1 MTGLARNVMQPHL
14 TLVLGGVRSGKSAF
28 AEEMAGRWG
37 QSVLYLATGQSTDAD
52 MAQRIRR
59 HRERRPATWQT
70 LEESLHP
77 ADALA
82 TALASGTRP
91 DALLLDSVDVWVANI
106 LLSKEDEDSET
117 VEKLALA
124 EVDALVE
131 AGNRA
136 GVPTVLVSSEVGL
149 SPVPPNRLGRQFQDL
164 LGTVNQQVAAAAD
177 AVYLVVAG
185 LPVRVKP
192 Q

>member
-1 MTGLARNVMQPHL
+1 MASQI

-28 AEEMAGRWG
+28 AEETAGRWG

-59 HRERRPATWQT
+59 HRDRRPATWQT

-82 TALASGTRP
+82 TALAGGSRP
-91 DALLLDSVDVWVANI
+91 DALLLDSVDVWVANL
-106 LLSKEDEDSET
+106 LLSEEHEDSET
-117 VEKLALA
+117 VEELALA
-124 EVDALVE
+124 EVDALVG

-164 LGTVNQQVAAAAD
+164 LGTVNQRIAAGAD